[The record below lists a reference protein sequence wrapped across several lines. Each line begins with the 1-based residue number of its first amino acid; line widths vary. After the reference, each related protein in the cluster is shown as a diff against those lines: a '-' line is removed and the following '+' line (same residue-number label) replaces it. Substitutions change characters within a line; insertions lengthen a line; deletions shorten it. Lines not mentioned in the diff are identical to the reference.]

1 MLNDIKTGLKER
13 IWDGVEWINL
23 AVDRVQMESSCK
35 DGKHM
40 FHKESIIFC
49 LIAYYLASK

>member
-1 MLNDIKTGLKER
+1 MLDNFKTGLKER

-23 AVDRVQMESSCK
+23 AVDRVQLESSCK
-35 DGKHM
+35 DGKYM

-49 LIAYYLASK
+49 LVA